1 MLRLLLA
8 ASLAADGGAA
18 VPADD
23 ERLATLY
30 AEDQADRRGAI
41 DWAKVRPRDVARR
54 QEVEALLAKS
64 AAKTGRDFFHA
75 AMVFQHGDTVGDLAR
90 ARDLATEAVRRDATL
105 TTAKWLVAAA
115 TDRWLMRQD
124 LPQRYG
130 TQFVRGDAGWSL
142 YAVDP
147 SVSDDE
153 RLDAGVPPLA
163 DARRRA
169 DELNARLTATPRTFD
184 GGVQRAPP

>member
-54 QEVEALLAKS
+54 QEVEALLAKG

-184 GGVQRAPP
+184 GGVQRAAP